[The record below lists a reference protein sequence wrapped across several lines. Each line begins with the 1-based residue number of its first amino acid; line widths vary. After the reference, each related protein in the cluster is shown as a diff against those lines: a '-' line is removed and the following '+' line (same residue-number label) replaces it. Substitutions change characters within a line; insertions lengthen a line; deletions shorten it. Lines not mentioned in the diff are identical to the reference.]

1 VHRRLTQAS
10 AEWERQGRH
19 PSELYRGPRLAS
31 ARAWAAGH
39 PGTLNATEREFLLR
53 GIVEEGVGLR
63 DWLTASGSSREAL
76 ALAEAYLTSGEAAQQ
91 LKGLAILRWLPEPDL
106 EAEIDHRLLEVV
118 QSDRYRE
125 AVRERAV
132 EALTE
137 RGRADRLADQ
147 LRSAGLSPDERSR
160 LIDALGHARNVP
172 KLGVGATN
180 AVGGLDRLRVHWS
193 SVRKLVWVYRTQFG
207 IVFAFSYIA
216 TELTWG
222 VLSSLPLFGVGIGLP
237 YSPRALVL
245 TCVCVFYVLF
255 RAYLDERAVS
265 TREVLLATALAIAV
279 HNVLNVFSALRLLG
293 QLFELLTSTLYLAIV
308 AIALSVGPGRG
319 NVRARLLTLSALAS
333 ALSTALTVVSAF
345 LISPEGFRSRDLP
358 LMILL
363 MWTNGAIV
371 TFACLVAFHQALR
384 IAFGETLLYGAASG
398 ADP

>member
-1 VHRRLTQAS
+1 M
-10 AEWERQGRH
+10 
-19 PSELYRGPRLAS
+19 
-31 ARAWAAGH
+31 
-39 PGTLNATEREFLLR
+39 
-53 GIVEEGVGLR
+53 
-63 DWLTASGSSREAL
+63 
-76 ALAEAYLTSGEAAQQ
+76 
-91 LKGLAILRWLPEPDL
+91 
-106 EAEIDHRLLEVV
+106 
-118 QSDRYRE
+118 
-125 AVRERAV
+125 
-132 EALTE
+132 
-137 RGRADRLADQ
+137 
-147 LRSAGLSPDERSR
+147 
-160 LIDALGHARNVP
+160 
-172 KLGVGATN
+172 
-180 AVGGLDRLRVHWS
+180 
-193 SVRKLVWVYRTQFG
+193 
-207 IVFAFSYIA
+207 
-216 TELTWG
+216 
-222 VLSSLPLFGVGIGLP
+222 LSSLPLFGVGIGLP